1 MKPSENRKKKGPE
14 LEPVFVA
21 GPDAFA
27 ADYTDFSRLLLLPFR
42 SPRHPFT
49 ILGTARRLRWSGICD
64 YLSYLRSKRIGIEP
78 QMAQMTQIGTASI
91 RAGRFRS
98 ALKPRPNPNCFTGG
112 SGGRGEDELGGSE
125 TIHSPRIT
133 RISRICSPHPIR
145 GSRDPAEARA
155 IFTEGNKGNEEPALF
170 PTASFPSLASVKI
183 PHQSHEPQRHGGTKN
198 EPQRMDRNP
207 SFVPWCLRGESSG
220 LNR

>member
-64 YLSYLRSKRIGIEP
+64 YLSYLRLKPIGIEP
-78 QMAQMTQIGTASI
+78 QMAQMTQISRTFLPPLI
-91 RAGRFRS
+91 RAIPACRRLGAGRR
-98 ALKPRPNPNCFTGG
+98 AV
-112 SGGRGEDELGGSE
+112 
-125 TIHSPRIT
+125 
-133 RISRICSPHPIR
+133 R
-145 GSRDPAEARA
+145 GSFGLLSIPSITAGPHAW
-155 IFTEGNKGNEEPALF
+155 EE
-170 PTASFPSLASVKI
+170 I
-183 PHQSHEPQRHGGTKN
+183 GEPQRHGDTKG
-198 EPQRMDRNP
+198 EPQKMDQPLTINHDP
-207 SFVPWCLRGESSG
+207 SA
-220 LNR
+220 LNLPTAEP